1 MLIIQ
6 LVIVL
11 HNLTQKALLE
21 SDFLRKTAPDPLPVH
36 SPLWR
41 RRIWLHLAF
50 SFYPQREASADMLY
64 EYMFACHSLCV
75 LQELLHSFSNQIVH
89 RWKIRDFEPFIM
101 PDEEHRRESQQKSWK
116 SGDISATAPT
126 ITRFNLPSVKISLAL
141 HGLNKI

>member
-1 MLIIQ
+1 MKVTFSERLLLIPF
-6 LVIVL
+6 LFIVL
-11 HNLTQKALLE
+11 SEGGEFDSTWPFLSCVFFFFFLT
-21 SDFLRKTAPDPLPVH
+21 
-36 SPLWR
+36 
-41 RRIWLHLAF
+41 
-50 SFYPQREASADMLY
+50 FYPQREASADMLY
-64 EYMFACHSLCV
+64 KYMFACHSLCV

-126 ITRFNLPSVKISLAL
+126 VTRFNLPSVKISLAL